1 MDLKVPEKEFRELSW
16 KATSLE
22 WLERFI
28 KNLTEKE
35 RNDFTAGDLADV
47 LVKIIENTRR
57 QSE

>member
-1 MDLKVPEKEFRELSW
+1 MDLKVPEKEYEELAW

>member
-1 MDLKVPEKEFRELSW
+1 MDLKVSEKEFRELSW

-28 KNLTEKE
+28 QNLTEKE
-35 RNDFTAGDLADV
+35 RNEYTAGDLADV
-47 LVKIIENTRR
+47 LIKIIENTRR